1 MCIAITESGLI
12 DDFEVKL
19 DDSKVCISTCKL
31 DKDQVTEILKK
42 CVKEVKFLGK
52 CDDHPSAMQTC
63 SH

>member
-1 MCIAITESGLI
+1 MI

-19 DDSKVCISTCKL
+19 DDNKVCIATCKL